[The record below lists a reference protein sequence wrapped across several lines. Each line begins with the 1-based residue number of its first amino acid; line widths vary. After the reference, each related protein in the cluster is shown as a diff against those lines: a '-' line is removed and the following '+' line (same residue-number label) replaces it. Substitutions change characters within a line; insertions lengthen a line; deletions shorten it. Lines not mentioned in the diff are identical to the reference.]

1 MFMLYAKDNIGYKLV
16 MRNIIKTEMKVS
28 LEDVIQ
34 TIYLLPEQVLEE
46 VLVNFQHLEYPKNYF
61 LLKSGKPCK
70 HLWFMT
76 KGAARH
82 FYTDEQGKEMNTWFS
97 LDTQIIVDTTS
108 FVKQEPAHESIQLI
122 EDSEVYSIEYAA
134 LQVLLQKH
142 HSFALWFIKLVE
154 LHYVAQIEDRIADLQ
169 FLDAKKRYQKLISL
183 NSGITNRVSLGN
195 IASYLNITQE
205 TLSRIRAGKL

>member
-1 MFMLYAKDNIGYKLV
+1 
-16 MRNIIKTEMKVS
+16 MRVT
-28 LEDVIQ
+28 LEDIIQ
-34 TIYLLPEQVLEE
+34 TIYFLPQDVLED
-46 VLVNFQHLEYPKNYF
+46 VLEYFQHLEYPKNYF

-82 FYTDEQGKEMNTWFS
+82 FYTNEQGKEMNTWFS
-97 LDTQIIVDTTS
+97 LDTQIIADTTS

-122 EDSEVYSIEYAA
+122 EDSEMYSIEYAA
-134 LQVLLQKH
+134 LQALLQKH
-142 HSFALWFIKLVE
+142 HSFALWYIKLVE
-154 LHYVAQIEDRIADLQ
+154 LHYVSQIEDRIADLQ
-169 FLDAKKRYQKLISL
+169 FLDAKQRYQKLISL
-183 NSGITNRVSLGN
+183 NTDITNRVSLGN

>member
-1 MFMLYAKDNIGYKLV
+1 

-82 FYTDEQGKEMNTWFS
+82 FYTNEQGKEMNTWFS

-122 EDSEVYSIEYAA
+122 EDSEMYSIEYAA

-169 FLDAKKRYQKLISL
+169 FLDAKKRYQKLINL

>member
-1 MFMLYAKDNIGYKLV
+1 
-16 MRNIIKTEMKVS
+16 MKVS

>member
-1 MFMLYAKDNIGYKLV
+1 VVKNRHYAKPQNV
-16 MRNIIKTEMKVS
+16 MRSFCNNEMKVS

-82 FYTDEQGKEMNTWFS
+82 FYTNEQGKEMNTWFS

-108 FVKQEPAHESIQLI
+108 FVKQEPAFESIQLI
-122 EDSEVYSIEYAA
+122 EDSEMYSIEYVA

-142 HSFALWFIKLVE
+142 HSFALWFIKLLE
-154 LHYVAQIEDRIADLQ
+154 LHYIAQVEDRIADLQ
-169 FLDAKKRYQKLISL
+169 FLDAKKRYQKFISL

-195 IASYLNITQE
+195 IASFLNITQE

>member
-1 MFMLYAKDNIGYKLV
+1 MLYAKDNIGYKLV

>member
-1 MFMLYAKDNIGYKLV
+1 MLYAKDNIGYKLV
-16 MRNIIKTEMKVS
+16 MRNIIKTEMKES
-28 LEDVIQ
+28 LEEIIQ

>member
-1 MFMLYAKDNIGYKLV
+1 
-16 MRNIIKTEMKVS
+16 MKES
-28 LEDVIQ
+28 LEEIIQ

-82 FYTDEQGKEMNTWFS
+82 FYTNEQGKEMNTWFS

-122 EDSEVYSIEYAA
+122 EDSEMYSIEYAA

-169 FLDAKKRYQKLISL
+169 FLDAKKRYQKLINL

>member
-1 MFMLYAKDNIGYKLV
+1 

-82 FYTDEQGKEMNTWFS
+82 FYTNEQGKEMNTWFS

>member
-1 MFMLYAKDNIGYKLV
+1 
-16 MRNIIKTEMKVS
+16 MRNIIKTEMKES
-28 LEDVIQ
+28 LEEIIQ

-82 FYTDEQGKEMNTWFS
+82 FYTNEQGKEMNTWFS

-154 LHYVAQIEDRIADLQ
+154 VHYVAQIEDRIADLQ

>member
-1 MFMLYAKDNIGYKLV
+1 
-16 MRNIIKTEMKVS
+16 MRVT
-28 LEDVIQ
+28 LEDIIQ
-34 TIYLLPEQVLEE
+34 TIYFLPQDVLED
-46 VLVNFQHLEYPKNYF
+46 VLEYFQHLEYPKNYF

-82 FYTDEQGKEMNTWFS
+82 FYTNEQGKEMNTWFS
-97 LDTQIIVDTTS
+97 LDTQIIADTTS

-122 EDSEVYSIEYAA
+122 EDSEMYSIEYAA
-134 LQVLLQKH
+134 LQALLEKH
-142 HSFALWFIKLVE
+142 HSFALWYIKLVE
-154 LHYVAQIEDRIADLQ
+154 LHYVSQIEDRIADLQ
-169 FLDAKKRYQKLISL
+169 FLDAKQRYQKLISL
-183 NSGITNRVSLGN
+183 NTDIINRVSLGN

>member
-1 MFMLYAKDNIGYKLV
+1 
-16 MRNIIKTEMKVS
+16 MRNIIKTEMKES
-28 LEDVIQ
+28 LEEIIQ

-46 VLVNFQHLEYPKNYF
+46 VLVNFQYLEYPKNYF

-82 FYTDEQGKEMNTWFS
+82 FYTNEQGKEMNTWFS

-122 EDSEVYSIEYAA
+122 EDSEMYSIEYAA

-169 FLDAKKRYQKLISL
+169 FLDAKKRYQKLINL